1 MKLQHGYLSDFVS
14 LLFPELCA
22 ACRESL
28 VASEYLICTDCL
40 YNLPFTNFQLFPDNI
55 VAQQFWGKIEL
66 EGAYSLYYFSKG
78 GKIQNLMHQFKY
90 RGMKQ
95 IGNLLGNIAGEQ
107 LIKNKVYSTIDM
119 IIPVPLHKKRMIQ
132 RGFNQSLCFAE
143 GLSGKLS
150 AAVENNN
157 LVRLTATE
165 TQTHKSRFA
174 RFENM
179 QDVFII
185 KNPEK
190 LINKHVL
197 LVDDVITTGSTLEA
211 CGAQLLKIEGLK
223 LSIATIAYAE

>member
-28 VASEYLICTDCL
+28 VANEYLICTDCL